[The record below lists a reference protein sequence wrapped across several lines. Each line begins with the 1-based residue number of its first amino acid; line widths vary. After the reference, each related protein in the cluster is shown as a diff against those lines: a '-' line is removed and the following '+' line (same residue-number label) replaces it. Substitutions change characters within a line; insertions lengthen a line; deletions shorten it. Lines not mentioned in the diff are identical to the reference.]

1 MKLNSSANQEPHF
14 KTGDLVVDEFA
25 GPVMVC
31 VIGGQGNS
39 RRSLGIYTA
48 RGLDERC
55 SRRPCPSATGTAA
68 QLASYTGRL

>member
-1 MKLNSSANQEPHF
+1 MYDEPRF

-31 VIGGQGNS
+31 VIGGRGRV

-48 RGLDERC
+48 MGPDERC
-55 SRRPCPSATGTAA
+55 PRRECPSATG
-68 QLASYTGRL
+68 Y